1 MLERG
6 TKAKEIT
13 PKIEVINNKSNAIK
27 DIKVL
32 GTFPTGTTE
41 ESIGINVTS
50 PISAEGATVYYTEKI
65 KLTNK
70 KVL

>member
-32 GTFPTGTTE
+32 GTFQQE
-41 ESIGINVTS
+41 LQKNQLE
-50 PISAEGATVYYTEKI
+50 
-65 KLTNK
+65 LM
-70 KVL
+70 